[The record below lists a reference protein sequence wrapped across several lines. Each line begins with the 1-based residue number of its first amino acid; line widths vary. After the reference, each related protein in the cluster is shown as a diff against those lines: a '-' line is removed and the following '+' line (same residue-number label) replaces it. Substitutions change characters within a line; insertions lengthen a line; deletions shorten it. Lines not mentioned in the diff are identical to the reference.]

1 MQFYGCPAS
10 EGSVVKIS
18 GLAGSNTPDM
28 STMLIRGLGVINAAP
43 FISGTL
49 AVQIWSPDGPFYDL
63 SIEFDLINPSKEQL
77 PQSIL
82 VAVSDS
88 DIRIPATKA
97 YGQVLSGSQPAST
110 VAISSS
116 DSVSQVCA
124 FHMKVFASRIQSY

>member
-1 MQFYGCPAS
+1 
-10 EGSVVKIS
+10 
-18 GLAGSNTPDM
+18 
-28 STMLIRGLGVINAAP
+28 MLIRGLGVINAAP